1 MQIGERDQCWQRR
14 GPVMRSDGRGPAW
27 IETAALVVGLWVAM
41 GATPATAGSSS
52 QCRRLCRR
60 DASGCTVEVARCRA
74 QATTA
79 FRDGSAACL
88 SDVPAR
94 ASGASPM
101 SSLHGALRACRRAYR
116 ACERVAIKDCARSAR
131 EPLIAEHADSSTC
144 PATPRP
150 SCTEIGPDDE
160 CRDPLHPADR
170 FFWDTL
176 RAGTYG
182 AIPDVL
188 ERLQAALAG
197 CPGNPSLT
205 RHVAW
210 ANVWRVAE
218 SARGNATTAE
228 LVQSLLAVQPAFAL
242 AWSLEPDDPR
252 ILGFLG
258 SVTFGQGFTLANAA
272 QQAEGLAMLD
282 EAAAAWPEFN
292 FFTAGYVTSELPQD
306 SPGFQRALD
315 YQWRNLDICAGAPVD
330 RQDPDLAPLLRRETH
345 AGRQRACFNS
355 WIAPFNWEGFFLNF
369 GDMLVKN
376 RDPRTAVR
384 IYAAAKLDRSYER
397 WPYRSVL
404 EARIQNAEANVAA
417 FNRSDPPPG
426 DDTIM
431 LQSSFSCMGCHQA
444 R

>member
-1 MQIGERDQCWQRR
+1 
-14 GPVMRSDGRGPAW
+14 
-27 IETAALVVGLWVAM
+27 
-41 GATPATAGSSS
+41 
-52 QCRRLCRR
+52 
-60 DASGCTVEVARCRA
+60 
-74 QATTA
+74 
-79 FRDGSAACL
+79 
-88 SDVPAR
+88 
-94 ASGASPM
+94 
-101 SSLHGALRACRRAYR
+101 
-116 ACERVAIKDCARSAR
+116 
-131 EPLIAEHADSSTC
+131 
-144 PATPRP
+144 
-150 SCTEIGPDDE
+150 
-160 CRDPLHPADR
+160 
-170 FFWDTL
+170 
-176 RAGTYG
+176 
-182 AIPDVL
+182 VL

-197 CPGNPSLT
+197 CPANPSLT

-228 LVQSLLAVQPAFAL
+228 LVQSLLAVRPAFAL

-258 SVTFGQGFTLANAA
+258 SVTFGEGFTLANAP

-330 RQDPDLAPLLRRETH
+330 RQDPDLVPLLRRETH

-397 WPYRSVL
+397 WPYRAVL

>member
-1 MQIGERDQCWQRR
+1 MERDKNEQWSRR
-14 GPVMRSDGRGPAW
+14 PGPVMRRSGGAAAW
-27 IETAALVVGLWVAM
+27 LGTAALAAALVL
-41 GATPATAGSSS
+41 ATATAPAAAGSSR

-60 DASGCTVEVARCRA
+60 AASGCSAEAARCRA
-74 QATTA
+74 AATTA
-79 FRDGSAACL
+79 FGDGSAACW

-94 ASGASPM
+94 ASGASPT
-101 SSLHGALRACRRAYR
+101 SSLRAALRACRGAYR
-116 ACERVAIKDCARSAR
+116 SCTHVAINDCERVAR
-131 EPLIAEHADSSTC
+131 ERLVAGQADPSTC

-150 SCTEIGPDDE
+150 SCTEIGPEDE
-160 CRDPLHPADR
+160 CRAPLHPADR

-176 RAGTYG
+176 HAGTYG
-182 AIPDVL
+182 AIADVL
-188 ERLQAALAG
+188 ERLQAALSG

-210 ANVWRVAE
+210 ANVWRIVE
-218 SARGNATTAE
+218 SARGAATAAE
-228 LVQSLLAVQPAFAL
+228 LGESLSVTRPTFAL
-242 AWSLEPDDPR
+242 AYTMEPDDSR

-258 SVTFGQGFTLANAA
+258 SVTFGEGYALGNVAEQA
-272 QQAEGLAMLD
+272 QGLAMLD
-282 EAAAAWPEFN
+282 EAVAAWPEFN
-292 FFTAGYVTSELPQD
+292 LSSAGYATSGLPQD
-306 SPGFQRALD
+306 VPGFQRALD
-315 YQWRNLDICAGAPVD
+315 DQWRTLDLCAGAPVD
-330 RQDPDLAPLLRRETH
+330 RHEPDLAPLLRRETH

-384 IYAAAKLDRSYER
+384 IYAAAKLDQSYER

-431 LQSSFSCMGCHQA
+431 LHTTFGCTGCHQA